1 MSSLRPS
8 HAPRVTLVRRAQ
20 KRSLREGLKPIERQS
35 SLIPADRPLSLCYC
49 FVNVAMLLRP
59 RRVIRITATIQSLA
73 LPSPRLRHRADLFRI
88 VNEKLISL
96 RAQGRCGFLTLPAAQ
111 AAEAERS
118 AKANVHTRSHRV
130 LQCRSRPYCVER
142 PVRVQAVS
150 RSMLSCRSGSVREAV
165 SCLKCSVT

>member
-1 MSSLRPS
+1 L
-8 HAPRVTLVRRAQ
+8 
-20 KRSLREGLKPIERQS
+20 LREGLKPIERQS

-118 AKANVHTRSHRV
+118 AKANVHTTIAPRLAMSKSSVLRRAPRPGSSGFQIDAELSLRFGERGRVVSEVQRNVSVPRFGSHK
-130 LQCRSRPYCVER
+130 Q
-142 PVRVQAVS
+142 
-150 RSMLSCRSGSVREAV
+150 
-165 SCLKCSVT
+165 KCAA